1 VVGID
6 DDGFV
11 ALVSALNRTLPY
23 KFDLSG
29 TNSFGELY
37 GVGRESSEHKGLQQ
51 VKLPAAS
58 EFSINPAV
66 VAGGL
71 SKNTSLV
78 EVEIERS
85 HGEWSQKLKFLG
97 QRNRFYS
104 STESL

>member
-1 VVGID
+1 LVGIH

-11 ALVSALNRTLPY
+11 ALVSALSRTLPY

-51 VKLPAAS
+51 SNCQQPVSFLSTLPLLL
-58 EFSINPAV
+58 EGFR
-66 VAGGL
+66 
-71 SKNTSLV
+71 KNTSLV

-85 HGEWSQKLKFLG
+85 HGEWC
-97 QRNRFYS
+97 RN
-104 STESL
+104 